1 MTGPGSGESPP
12 PLNLRPCAFR
22 TWQCTSA
29 HVRCGLVTRSQTAH
43 PGPGRS
49 PVLSVAGALAGG
61 CRRNAAELGPR
72 PGVRASRGGGD
83 TEDMEAGGSG
93 CKAKEEQPQ
102 LPAAW
107 PQASPCGKRPLG
119 HGSAA
124 PHGTLPSPGGGPSPV
139 AGPGTARERPAS
151 PAPRPVPSSLF
162 SCLSYF
168 FFFFC
173 LGILSTPAKEK
184 KKKLITEQ
192 SRVLCWQIAQGA
204 LSALIRLSWGA
215 AARCSPRPQ
224 PAPDPRAGK
233 DESLRAP
240 CSGREGW
247 G

>member
-1 MTGPGSGESPP
+1 MHQ
-12 PLNLRPCAFR
+12 R
-22 TWQCTSA
+22 
-29 HVRCGLVTRSQTAH
+29 TRSLWFGNTE
-43 PGPGRS
+43 PNRS
-49 PVLSVAGALAGG
+49 PRPRALTGAVRG
-61 CRRNAAELGPR
+61 RRLGWRLPEER
-72 PGVRASRGGGD
+72 SR
-83 TEDMEAGGSG
+83 
-93 CKAKEEQPQ
+93 
-102 LPAAW
+102 AW
-107 PQASPCGKRPLG
+107 PQAGCEGIAGWRG
-119 HGSAA
+119 HGGHGGWGVRLQGKGGAASAA
-124 PHGTLPSPGGGPSPV
+124 GSMAPSKPLRKEAPWARLRCSPRDVALAWGGAQPRGGPSPV

>member
-12 PLNLRPCAFR
+12 RLNPRPCAFR

-29 HVRCGLVTRSQTAH
+29 HVRCGLVTRSQTAQ
-43 PGPGRS
+43 PSPGRS

-61 CRRNAAELGPR
+61 CRRSAAELGPR

-83 TEDMEAGGSG
+83 TEDVEAGGSG

-102 LPAAW
+102 LPAAR
-107 PQASPCGKRPLG
+107 PQASPCGKGPLG

-124 PHGTLPSPGGGPSPV
+124 PHGTLPSPGGGQGQLGSDQPLPS
-139 AGPGTARERPAS
+139 
-151 PAPRPVPSSLF
+151 PRPVQSSLF

-184 KKKLITEQ
+184 KKINN
-192 SRVLCWQIAQGA
+192 
-204 LSALIRLSWGA
+204 
-215 AARCSPRPQ
+215 
-224 PAPDPRAGK
+224 RAK
-233 DESLRAP
+233 LRAVLAD
-240 CSGREGW
+240 CSGRFVCSNPIVLGSSRSLLPAPAA
-247 G
+247 GS